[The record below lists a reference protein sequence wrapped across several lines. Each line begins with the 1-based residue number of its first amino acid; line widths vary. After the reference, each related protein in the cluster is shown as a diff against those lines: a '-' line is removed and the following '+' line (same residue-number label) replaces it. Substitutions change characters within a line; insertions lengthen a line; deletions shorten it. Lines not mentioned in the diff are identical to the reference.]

1 MIGLVYLLWAPLG
14 VGPLREFLDSYR
26 AHQAGV
32 EHELVIVLNGAGPEG
47 PADGACRET
56 LLGELEGTQHRLLE
70 LEWPVLDLAAYG
82 LSAQRL
88 EHEQLCFL
96 NSYSVVLAADWLGHL
111 ARALEDPTVGL
122 VGASGSWESQAEW
135 VRGRALY
142 WPYQLAGLC
151 RARRDY
157 PRFPN
162 PHIRTTAFML
172 KRRAFLE
179 MGLELAHD
187 KRATYLLES
196 GHRSITAQVAALGLR
211 SMVVGRDGRAYDVDA
226 WPTSHTYRSG
236 DQGNLLVADRRTADW
251 LRAPNRLR
259 RRLSRDAWG
268 DMSADWAARMRG
280 GMRNH
285 PDNHRGRP

>member
-14 VGPLREFLDSYR
+14 AGPLREFLDSYR

-32 EHELVIVLNGAGPEG
+32 EHELVIVLNGAGREG
-47 PADGACRET
+47 PADQACREA
-56 LLGELEGTQHRLLE
+56 LLGELEGTEHRLLE
-70 LEWPVLDLAAYG
+70 LERPALDLAAYG
-82 LSAQRL
+82 LSAQRV

-96 NSYSVVLAADWLGHL
+96 NSYSVVLVAGWLSHL

-135 VRGRALY
+135 VRGKLVH
-142 WPYQLAGLC
+142 WPYQLAGL
-151 RARRDY
+151 RSARRDY

-172 KRRAFLE
+172 QRRALLA

-187 KRATYLLES
+187 KHATYLLES

-211 SMVVGRDGRAYDVDA
+211 SVVVGRDGCAYGVDD
-226 WPTSHTYRSG
+226 WPVSHTYRSG
-236 DQGNLLVADRRTADW
+236 TQENLLVADRRTVDW

-268 DMSADWAARMRG
+268 VCPSDSAARGRG
-280 GMRNH
+280 GTS
-285 PDNHRGRP
+285 PSEKIDP